1 MVSRT
6 GAVLGVQAG
15 THELKIL
22 LVVLLYL
29 WEVGV
34 EGASEISQINP
45 LLLVYLYLCR
55 IYLPNLFCKHQW

>member
-6 GAVLGVQAG
+6 GAVLGAQAG

-34 EGASEISQINP
+34 EGASEIS
-45 LLLVYLYLCR
+45 
-55 IYLPNLFCKHQW
+55 

>member
-1 MVSRT
+1 ML
-6 GAVLGVQAG
+6 GAQAG
-15 THELKIL
+15 TQELETL

-45 LLLVYLYLCR
+45 LLLVYLYLFR